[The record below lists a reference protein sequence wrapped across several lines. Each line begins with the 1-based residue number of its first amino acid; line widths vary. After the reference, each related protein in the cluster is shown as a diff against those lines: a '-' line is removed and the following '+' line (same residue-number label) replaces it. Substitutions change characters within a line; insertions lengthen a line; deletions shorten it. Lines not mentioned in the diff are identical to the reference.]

1 MCPPGSDRFSGQ
13 RQAHRTDEFDK
24 PVDSL
29 TRPGVLQAEHG
40 PLGWRVPG
48 PHPEDRAS
56 TGECVERGQF
66 GRKGQWFPEASIE
79 YAGAESHSVGDYGR
93 SRKSSEG
100 SGRRTEMI
108 RNIEAVEAR
117 VIGGLGQLDPLS
129 LIGESTLESD
139 VNTLQVAGAM
149 PTTGSFTDLAPMEP

>member
-1 MCPPGSDRFSGQ
+1 M
-13 RQAHRTDEFDK
+13 
-24 PVDSL
+24 
-29 TRPGVLQAEHG
+29 
-40 PLGWRVPG
+40 PG
-48 PHPEDRAS
+48 PHPEDCAS

-108 RNIEAVEAR
+108 RNIEAVESR
-117 VIGGLGQLDPLS
+117 VIGRLCQLDPLG
-129 LIGESTLESD
+129 LIDESTL
-139 VNTLQVAGAM
+139 N
-149 PTTGSFTDLAPMEP
+149 